1 MGQIIEHESGLD
13 AIEIGGEKYVL
24 ACLPTDSKIRMA
36 FRSYQELDLPRM
48 AVEPISRRDF
58 LGEMFLLNQKSNG
71 SCVGFA
77 TAGAM
82 MDCRAL
88 AGYTPQRLSGAFIY
102 SYINGG
108 RNNGASIGDALT
120 AAQRYGTCLETEA
133 GWDAIYPNR
142 IPAAAR
148 ETAQRFLLE
157 EGYRI
162 DSFSDALDAISK
174 GFTIVYA
181 VMVGGTFDRLDSED
195 VVGLDRGPGNHAVR
209 ANGIYIS
216 QKWGPCL
223 DSRNSWGQ
231 WGNNGWFRTSQRH
244 FEGVQQ
250 DAFAIRSVKFDPM
263 DPKQL
268 PTAK

>member
-13 AIEIGGEKYVL
+13 AIQIGGESFVL
-24 ACLPTDSKIRMA
+24 ACLPTPTNVRQA
-36 FRSYQELDLPRM
+36 FRHYQELDLPRM
-48 AVEPISRRDF
+48 AVEPISRREF
-58 LGEMFLLNQKSNG
+58 LDDRFLLNQKSHG
-71 SCVGFA
+71 SCVGFSS
-77 TAGAM
+77 AGAL

-88 AGYTPQRLSGAFIY
+88 AGCTFQRLSGAYTY
-102 SYINGG
+102 SFINGG
-108 RNNGASIGDALT
+108 RDRGASIGESLDSLSKN
-120 AAQRYGTCLETEA
+120 GTCLEATV
-133 GWDAIYPNR
+133 GWDEIYRN
-142 IPAAAR
+142 ATKKGDT
-148 ETAQRFLLE
+148 EAQRFKIE

-162 DSFSDALDAISK
+162 DSYDDALDAISK

-181 VMVGGTFDRLDSED
+181 VMVGSTFDRLDSED

-244 FEGVQQ
+244 WDGVQQ